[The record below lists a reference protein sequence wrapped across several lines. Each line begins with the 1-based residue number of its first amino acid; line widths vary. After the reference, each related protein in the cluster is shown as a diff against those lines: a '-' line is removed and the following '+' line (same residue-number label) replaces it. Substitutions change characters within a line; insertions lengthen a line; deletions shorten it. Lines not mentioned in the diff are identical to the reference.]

1 MSNSSYQQYLLT
13 HQYKNAQNLNAR
25 IQLHARFSTNKYGWN
40 RWVFDHFNIP
50 AQARILEVGCGP
62 GVLWRSNIH
71 RIPEGWEITLSD
83 FSPGMLEQA
92 QQNLRDSQRH
102 FAFEQ
107 FDMQS
112 IPFDDAH
119 FNAVVANHML
129 YHVPDKARALAE
141 VRRVLKPGGRFYAA
155 TNGLEHMRELKE
167 LLNRFYSEIGAL
179 WGDVSILSFRLEN
192 GRDILSQAF
201 STVILH
207 PYEDSL
213 VVTEAAPLVAYVL
226 SMSASGL
233 ITDDKSVQFNSFVE
247 QELALHGAIHITKAT
262 GLFEAF

>member
-1 MSNSSYQQYLLT
+1 MPDSAYQEYLLT
-13 HQYKNAQNLNAR
+13 HQYKDAQNLNAR
-25 IQLHARFSTNKYGWN
+25 IQLHARFSTNKYGWSP
-40 RWVFDHFNIP
+40 WVFDHFNIP

-62 GVLWRSNIH
+62 GRLWERNFD
-71 RIPEGWEITLSD
+71 RIPEDWEITLSD

-92 QQNLRDSQRH
+92 QQNLRDNHRQ
-102 FAFEQ
+102 FTFEQ

-112 IPFDDAH
+112 IPFEDAE
-119 FNAVVANHML
+119 FDAALANHML
-129 YHVPDKARALAE
+129 YHVPDKAKAIAE

-155 TNGLEHMRELKE
+155 TNGLDHMRELKE
-167 LLNRFYSEIGAL
+167 LLSRFDSEIGTR
-179 WGDVSILSFRLEN
+179 WGDASFLSFGLEN

-207 PYEDSL
+207 PYEDAL
-213 VVTEAAPLVAYVL
+213 VVTQAAPLVAYVL

-233 ITDDKSVQFNSFVE
+233 ITDEKSAQFNSFVE

>member
-1 MSNSSYQQYLLT
+1 MC
-13 HQYKNAQNLNAR
+13 
-25 IQLHARFSTNKYGWN
+25 I
-40 RWVFDHFNIP
+40 
-50 AQARILEVGCGP
+50 
-62 GVLWRSNIH
+62 
-71 RIPEGWEITLSD
+71 
-83 FSPGMLEQA
+83 
-92 QQNLRDSQRH
+92 RDS
-102 FAFEQ
+102 
-107 FDMQS
+107 
-112 IPFDDAH
+112 

-155 TNGLEHMRELKE
+155 TNGREHMRELKE
-167 LLNRFYSEIGAL
+167 LLIRFDSEIGAL
-179 WGDVSILSFRLEN
+179 WGDISVLSFRLEN

-207 PYEDSL
+207 PYQDSL

-233 ITDDKSVQFNSFVE
+233 ITDDKSAQFNSFVE